1 MNGLIFGRCKYEL
14 WLGQYRYWV
23 ALEIIPTPALILHE
37 VYGSNFCTLL
47 GSLPSCT
54 HWQCWLWVRTFAH
67 RHLRSS
73 SGPSSHASKLVTKYS
88 KQLTPTTTPSVKKIT
103 PQVYC
108 TSCVLHLHKDCLPIY
123 YGLVS
128 RSPLFFFCFFFV
140 CVQYNTLKWKSSFH
154 VYTKCEPKN
163 KKQKAWERRYFKLR
177 CIWYPLHGNE
187 MFILVCC

>member
-67 RHLRSS
+67 RHLHSS

-108 TSCVLHLHKDCLPIY
+108 TSCVLHLHKIVYQFIMAWFPGLPC
-123 YGLVS
+123 
-128 RSPLFFFCFFFV
+128 FFFCFFFV
-140 CVQYNTLKWKSSFH
+140 FSITHRNGRVAF
-154 VYTKCEPKN
+154 
-163 KKQKAWERRYFKLR
+163 
-177 CIWYPLHGNE
+177 
-187 MFILVCC
+187 MFILNANQRTKSKRHGNDVISSYAVYGTHSMAMRCLS